1 MQLLRIAS
9 ISAGEDNA
17 SIWLC
22 STDKFDRLHE
32 AAELRVVVGFISR
45 DCDITDGNRAF
56 RTFEIAAVV
65 IGCGVASIWEEIGK
79 NWLGYAVHGFDEIFC
94 EMIIMI
100 VGDSREIEI
109 RNKLL

>member
-32 AAELRVVVGFISR
+32 AAKLRVVVGFISR

-56 RTFEIAAVV
+56 RAFEIAAVV
-65 IGCGVASIWEEIGK
+65 VGCGIAGIWEKIGK
-79 NWLGYAVHGFDEIFC
+79 DWLCGAVHGFDEIFC
-94 EMIIMI
+94 VMIVMI
-100 VGDSREIEI
+100 VGDSREIKI
-109 RNKLL
+109 WNKLL